1 MIALVDTFTG
11 AAGGGGG
18 AGSSPTGGVHRTA
31 PTSMYD
37 TQQFSPAALS
47 ATGATPGPGGYTRTC
62 THGPIAHMR
71 PGYKCSFCGHTMTAT
86 DLVVPGVSA
95 TCEGAA
101 VSWLPVLHSGHTSAA
116 ATLRPTPLSGFS
128 AQASR
133 PSDVA
138 LVEGDEGKP
147 AVQDGRGV
155 PHSGGTQHGA
165 PAHAGSPALSA
176 ASVAR
181 MTDPDTAHQ
190 AAWTATNTD
199 HRTVYTAILAAVH
212 EHGPLTDYHL
222 SLHVTR
228 RTGTPI
234 LRTSVGKRR
243 GELRDMGLMCNS
255 GYRAKTDTNTTA
267 IRWALT
273 PAGERAALKERAL

>member
-101 VSWLPVLHSGHTSAA
+101 VSWLPVLHSGHTPAA
-116 ATLRPTPLSGFS
+116 STLHSTPAESGNKTGELLT
-128 AQASR
+128 R
-133 PSDVA
+133 NN
-138 LVEGDEGKP
+138 
-147 AVQDGRGV
+147 
-155 PHSGGTQHGA
+155 GGTPA
-165 PAHAGSPALSA
+165 PFRPFDSGTAGQAPGQATPVPPPPPVTPA
-176 ASVAR
+176 R
-181 MTDPDTAHQ
+181 ITDPDTAHQ

-243 GELRDMGLMCNS
+243 GDLRDMGLMCNS

-273 PAGERAALKERAL
+273 PAGETAALKERTS